1 MKHKNKRQQHHTE
14 ILLLRNHVFCGSQT
28 IETETNQLCSMFL
41 SQKRTGLCPTYPV
54 GDDLSGWWYTYP
66 SEKSWTS
73 SVGMMTFPIW
83 KNKIHVPNHQSYIY
97 IITPNCKLLT
107 SQLRLLT
114 NFTEWSWL
122 KNCNSNFSFGLMV
135 DISNVMWEHMVI
147 VGTPPPNLAP
157 LRPRWVCDSRPWV
170 LRQWASRR
178 QFLRPRARRVF
189 CAVKTMVLAMCL
201 LDFIQI

>member
-1 MKHKNKRQQHHTE
+1 MKQKNKRQQHHTE
-14 ILLLRNHVFCGSQT
+14 ILLLRNHVFLWKPNHWDW
-28 IETETNQLCSMFL
+28 NQPVMFHVL
-41 SQKRTGLCPTYPV
+41 SQKRTGWCPTYPV
-54 GDDLSGWWYTYP
+54 GDDLSGCWLSLPLW
-66 SEKSWTS
+66 KIMDFVSWDDDIPNMES
-73 SVGMMTFPIW
+73 H
-83 KNKIHVPNHQSYIY
+83 KIHVPNHQSYIY
-97 IITPNCKLLT
+97 IWMITPNCKLLS

-178 QFLRPRARRVF
+178 QF
-189 CAVKTMVLAMCL
+189 
-201 LDFIQI
+201 